1 MLFSFSTPIAHH
13 FLSHGDE
20 VVHFFSMSL
29 RLGLGL
35 CLCLV
40 FLLRFNR
47 CFGTRLFLHD
57 SIWHRVLWG
66 EFAERLCL
74 TIVHILF
81 LGLSQEFDWIKFM
94 ALLPLLFLDVFLR
107 GDNVGVQGVVGLV
120 LHDVLV
126 VRWVHVSRLV
136 AIIRVEWWIRSLI
149 RLCLQFCLLLDL
161 LLRFLLLL
169 LLRLLLLVL
178 GWLFVHGPGAF
189 LGLLILEVSL

>member
-20 VVHFFSMSL
+20 AIHFFSMSL
-29 RLGLGL
+29 SFGLSL
-35 CLCLV
+35 SLCLV
-40 FLLRFNR
+40 FCLRSNR
-47 CFGTRLFLHD
+47 CFGARLFLHD
-57 SIWHRVLWG
+57 SSWHRGLWAHFSEG
-66 EFAERLCL
+66 LCL
-74 TIVHILF
+74 IIVHILF
-81 LGLSQEFDWIKFM
+81 LGLGQEFDWIKLM

-149 RLCLQFCLLLDL
+149 SLSLQFCLLLDL
-161 LLRFLLLL
+161 LLLFLLLL